1 MRVLAR
7 VMPVALLALVLPG
20 LARAN
25 GSGFGAQKGEW
36 KHEYPLTARATV
48 VLRASDARIHVETW
62 DQSRVA
68 VRVVTDGWR
77 IRPGEV
83 QVEDRST
90 GDHVEIVVHEP
101 VLHLSF
107 GFEHRSILLEATV
120 PRGIDLDAQTSDGG
134 IEIPALE
141 GSIRAKTSDGSIAV
155 DRAKGALVLS
165 TSDGRI
171 VAHRLDGM
179 LEARASD
186 GSLMI
191 DGRFDALRLAT
202 SDGHIQA
209 DIAPGSSVGSGWSLS
224 TSDGSIDLRLPT
236 DLAADLEAR
245 AGDGNIDVD
254 FPVTVQGRFSRH
266 DLRAK
271 LNGGGPLL
279 SLRTGDGSIHIGH

>member
-1 MRVLAR
+1 MRALVR
-7 VMPVALLALVLPG
+7 VMPAALLALGLPG
-20 LARAN
+20 LARAD
-25 GSGFGAQKGEW
+25 EW
-36 KHEYPLTARATV
+36 KHEYPLTARPTV
-48 VLRASDARIHVETW
+48 VLRASDARIHVELW

-68 VRVVTDGWR
+68 VRVVTTDWR

-90 GDHVEIVVHEP
+90 GNHVEIVVHEP
-101 VLHLSF
+101 ALHFLF
-107 GFEHRSILLEATV
+107 GLDHRSILLEATV
-120 PRGIDLDAQTSDGG
+120 PRGTDLDAQTSDGG

-141 GSIRAKTSDGSIAV
+141 GSIRARTSDGSIVV
-155 DRAKGALVLS
+155 DRAKGALMLS

-209 DIAPGSSVGSGWSLS
+209 DIAPGSRVGSGWSLS

-236 DLAADLEAR
+236 DLAADVEAR
-245 AGDGNIDVD
+245 AGDGHIDVD
-254 FPVTVQGRFSRH
+254 FPITVQGRFSRH
-266 DLRAK
+266 DLRAT